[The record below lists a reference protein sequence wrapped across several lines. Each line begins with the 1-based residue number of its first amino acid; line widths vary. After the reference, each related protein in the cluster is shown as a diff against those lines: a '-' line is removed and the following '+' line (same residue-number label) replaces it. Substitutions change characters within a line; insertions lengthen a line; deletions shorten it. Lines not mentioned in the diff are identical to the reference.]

1 MADLASELEDAAFAL
16 AKGGETLIEAD
27 DGVNFITSA
36 SKDIIENPITEDIAG
51 SGVKLAADDVNELLD
66 LAKSSDTFEPNV
78 KEIEDSVGSAPKDVD
93 PTSPDPTT
101 QADAMGAESVDRMTK
116 LLNYLGD
123 QISGTG
129 LTTKILG
136 LSAVTLLG
144 YSFATKECTNN
155 GSATVTTLEDKH
167 TSNTIGLY
175 YDVNNIQ
182 YSGVDFLTCR
192 ASSCNPTINTKVSL
206 SAGVTTD
213 APDGTTIQWFIS
225 YMDDTDPGYLE
236 LTLVDNTFKITNVT
250 YYSGSTIQFETSL
263 EQQFRSNLG
272 KTLSALAK
280 RVKDALPSLPT
291 NFWIYIY
298 IFIAIVVLIITFF
311 IVRAFT

>member
-1 MADLASELEDAAFAL
+1 MADLASELEDVAFAL

-66 LAKSSDTFEPNV
+66 LAKSSDTFADDV
-78 KEIEDSVGSAPKDVD
+78 GEIENSVGAAPKDVD

-101 QADAMGAESVDRMTK
+101 QADAMGAESVDRMTN

-123 QISGTG
+123 QISGAGT
-129 LTTKILG
+129 TTKILG

-213 APDGTTIQWFIS
+213 APDGTSIEWFIS
-225 YMDDTDPGYLE
+225 YMDDKDPGYLE
-236 LTLVDNTFKITNVT
+236 LTLVDNSFKITNVT

-280 RVKDALPSLPT
+280 RLKDALPKLP

-298 IFIAIVVLIITFF
+298 IFIAIVVLLITFF